1 MSHTARVRPSDLQ
14 AFRAAKAHNRKHAI
28 NRLKNKKWPDGQEM
42 YMVRIGADDYAYL
55 VPPGAHDLDVMRK
68 NDDLLPAAL
77 IGALVIDALHGHD
90 ALMLEGDQL
99 KPVELK
105 LALTYRNKYWITPR
119 KAIYTG
125 FGNFEGRK
133 SCFRSD
139 VAANYEI
146 KHNLNSKDVST
157 YLVAIDKVTYEVIDC
172 YMMEGKE
179 VLARLQHNRVKNEA
193 RDKKISKIELKLNA
207 FMASGTRFYVGE
219 AIGVEAYEAQIRAS
233 AVEVPYNAKAPSP
246 K

>member
-1 MSHTARVRPSDLQ
+1 MLNPARVRPGDLP
-14 AFRAAKAHNRKHAI
+14 AFRAAKAHNRKHVVS
-28 NRLKNKKWPDGQEM
+28 RLQNKKWPDGQEM
-42 YMVRIGADDYAYL
+42 YMVRISTDGYAQL

-125 FGNFEGRK
+125 FANIDGRK

-146 KHNLNSKDVST
+146 KHNLDSKNVPT
-157 YLVAIDKVTYEVIDC
+157 FLVAIDKVSYEVIDC
-172 YMMEGKE
+172 YMMQGEE

-207 FMASGTRFYVGE
+207 FMASGSRYYVGE
-219 AIGVEAYEAQIRAS
+219 AIGVEAYEEQIRTL